1 MVTFRNNNNNNRR
14 PPFRSNNNRRPPF
27 RRSEEGS
34 KFSNNSSFKRN
45 VPGRNNH
52 NAPKLIEK
60 YNEMARE
67 ALANEDRV
75 LSENY
80 FQHADHF
87 TRILNEQESFRK
99 TKFAE
104 NKELNSGTSS
114 LSEKKEEEVG
124 EKIIDKTEEVAKVK
138 KVVKKQPEAN
148 QFNPNIFSDLSTSNL
163 ILLVS
168 KNFLSLPFKILPDGS
183 FNFCELTFFPLTITS

>member
-1 MVTFRNNNNNNRR
+1 MVTFRSNNNNNRR

-27 RRSEEGS
+27 RSSSEGS
-34 KFSNNSSFKRN
+34 KFSNNDNFQRR

-80 FQHADHF
+80 FQHAEHF
-87 TRILNEQESFRK
+87 TRVQNEQESIRMAK
-99 TKFAE
+99 VSSTPAVSTNTTKNE
-104 NKELNSGTSS
+104 
-114 LSEKKEEEVG
+114 
-124 EKIIDKTEEVAKVK
+124 TEEVKEVVKAAESDEVK
-138 KVVKKQPEAN
+138 KIISEKEIKKATKNTEKKVEEKKIVAN
-148 QFNPNIFSDLSTSNL
+148 
-163 ILLVS
+163 
-168 KNFLSLPFKILPDGS
+168 
-183 FNFCELTFFPLTITS
+183 